1 MNARITKIDDED
13 HYRIVIEDKFT
24 RIDEEVDSSKLMA
37 MLGKKYLVGTTV
49 DDVLNRL
56 DEAKVGY
63 EMTVSLQEI
72 N

>member
-1 MNARITKIDDED
+1 MNARIKKIDDED
-13 HYRIVIEDKFT
+13 HYRIVIDDKFT
-24 RIDEEVDSSKLMA
+24 RIDEEVDSPKLMA
-37 MLGKKYLVGTTV
+37 MLSKKYLVGTTV

-56 DEAKVGY
+56 DKAKAGY

>member
-1 MNARITKIDDED
+1 MNARIKKIDDED
-13 HYRIVIEDKFT
+13 HYRIVIDDKFT
-24 RIDEEVDSSKLMA
+24 RIDEEVDSPKLMS
-37 MLGKKYLVGTTV
+37 MLSKKYLVGTTI

>member
-1 MNARITKIDDED
+1 MNARIKKIDAED

-24 RIDEEVDSSKLMA
+24 RIDEEVDSPKLMA
-37 MLGKKYLVGTTV
+37 MLSKKYLVGTTV

-63 EMTVSLQEI
+63 EMTVSLQECK
-72 N
+72 

>member
-1 MNARITKIDDED
+1 MNARIKKIDDED

-24 RIDEEVDSSKLMA
+24 RIDEEVDSPKLMA
-37 MLGKKYLVGTTV
+37 MLSKSYLVGTTV

-63 EMTVSLQEI
+63 EMTVSLQECK
-72 N
+72 